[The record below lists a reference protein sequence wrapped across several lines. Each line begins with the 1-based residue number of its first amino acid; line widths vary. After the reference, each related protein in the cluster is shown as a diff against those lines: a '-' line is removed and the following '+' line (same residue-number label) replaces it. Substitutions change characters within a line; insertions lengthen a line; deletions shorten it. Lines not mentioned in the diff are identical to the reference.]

1 MPSNVVNE
9 IGDKVLVVDDEPHM
23 RETLAEIL
31 KDTGYQVLLA
41 ASGEEA
47 IEVCEREDPQIVL
60 MDVRMPGMDGVEAF
74 RRIRRH
80 QEGMRVI
87 LMSAYSM
94 DALKEAALEEG
105 AIAFLPKPLDL
116 ERVVNLISEARD
128 TAILVVEPEEDT
140 AELLSRH
147 LKEQGYWV
155 KVAPSPHDALE
166 LIEQIRFD
174 LIFVDCSL
182 PSMNGLELYLAIKQ
196 ITSTAV
202 AIMIAGLDE
211 EFEKIAREAV
221 RRNAYTLIRKPL
233 DIDQVLSLLER
244 ITGQRVSGSVKKPP
258 RNVE

>member
-1 MPSNVVNE
+1 MSNSVVNG
-9 IGDKVLVVDDEPHM
+9 IGSKVLVVDDEPHM

-31 KDTGYQVLLA
+31 KDKGYQVLLA
-41 ASGEEA
+41 ASGEDA
-47 IEVCEREDPQIVL
+47 IDVCERETPRIVL

-140 AELLSRH
+140 AELLSRN
-147 LKEQGYWV
+147 
-155 KVAPSPHDALE
+155 
-166 LIEQIRFD
+166 LIQ
-174 LIFVDCSL
+174 
-182 PSMNGLELYLAIKQ
+182 
-196 ITSTAV
+196 
-202 AIMIAGLDE
+202 
-211 EFEKIAREAV
+211 
-221 RRNAYTLIRKPL
+221 
-233 DIDQVLSLLER
+233 
-244 ITGQRVSGSVKKPP
+244 
-258 RNVE
+258 